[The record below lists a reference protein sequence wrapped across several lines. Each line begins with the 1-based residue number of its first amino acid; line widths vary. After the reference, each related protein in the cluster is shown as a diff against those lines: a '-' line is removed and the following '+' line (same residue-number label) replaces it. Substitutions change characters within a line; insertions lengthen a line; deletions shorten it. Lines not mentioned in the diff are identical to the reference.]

1 MLCRHDSGWVLGR
14 IQAMNICRLSATCS
28 YTACGFLFGLA
39 FPLGCLVL
47 LVAAG
52 RLDTTQGLWGLLAQ
66 AHAEH
71 MLLYVVDSAPLFLA
85 LFANFAGVRQDRIRH
100 FNRELELQVADKT
113 RNLWQALE
121 DARLAHETVLHMAH
135 HDALTGLPNRS
146 LLRQRIDQAIS
157 RARCGG
163 HLAALVFFDL
173 DKFKSVN
180 DTLGHEAGDTLLC
193 EVAGRLTRCV
203 RADDTVARMGGD
215 EFVIVLADLSHVGD
229 AEAVMHKL
237 LATVGEPMTIAG
249 RSLVVTGSIG
259 LGVYPQHGETG
270 DELMRAADGAMYQA
284 KTAGRNG
291 MQVTDPTRRI
301 GDGHPL
307 TIPAAALPQATLAA

>member
-1 MLCRHDSGWVLGR
+1 MKIW
-14 IQAMNICRLSATCS
+14 RLSATCS

-39 FPLGCLVL
+39 FPIGCLAL

-52 RLDTTQGLWGLLAQ
+52 RLDATQGLWRLLAQ

-71 MLLYVVDSAPLFLA
+71 LLLYVVDTAPLFLA
-85 LFANFAGVRQDRIRH
+85 LFASFAGVRQDRIRH
-100 FNRELELQVADKT
+100 FNQELELQVADKT

-121 DARLAHETVLHMAH
+121 DARVAHETVLHMAH

-157 RARCGG
+157 RARCSG

-173 DKFKSVN
+173 DKFKRVN
-180 DTLGHEAGDTLLC
+180 DTLGHAAGDALLC
-193 EVAGRLTRCV
+193 EVAERLTRCV
-203 RADDTVARMGGD
+203 RADDTVARIGGD
-215 EFVIVLADLSHVGD
+215 EFVIVLAHLGHMGD

-237 LATVGEPMTIAG
+237 LAAVAEPMTVAG
-249 RSLVVTGSIG
+249 RSLVVTASIG
-259 LGVYPQHGETG
+259 LGVYPEHGETG
-270 DELMRAADGAMYQA
+270 DALMRAADGAMYQA

-291 MQVTDPTRRI
+291 MQVFDPTRRH
-301 GDGHPL
+301 GDRHQP
-307 TIPAAALPQATLAA
+307 TMPAAVFPLATVAA